1 MGSPLATQALGP
13 GKLGLSEKGGFM
25 AKAILMDEIHVTLFA
40 PRGLREEEYD
50 VIHRTLTDR
59 RFRRDLRRTVGEVVR
74 RYPAS
79 QMVRVSVTR

>member
-1 MGSPLATQALGP
+1 
-13 GKLGLSEKGGFM
+13 M

-59 RFRRDLRRTVGEVVR
+59 RFRGDLGRTVGEVVR
-74 RYPAS
+74 RYP
-79 QMVRVSVTR
+79 VLRIIRVTVTR

>member
-1 MGSPLATQALGP
+1 
-13 GKLGLSEKGGFM
+13 LGLSEKGGFM